1 MLKRLIKYLMAYKL
15 LMLGVLLATLASTG
29 AKMLYPWPMKLLVDN
44 VLGKQPFYDI
54 VLEGSLYILALIALA
69 YVLLA
74 GLNGFTSLLSQRWLT
89 KVNQKAS
96 LALSGDLYAQMQR
109 LSLRFHDRARV
120 GDMVVRLTDDVEQL
134 QKAFISGLS
143 VVTISAFTVLG
154 IAVTMFMVDW
164 QFALV
169 ALVVVPPYFLIYS
182 IFRSRVRDAS
192 RAVRSSEGDIASTAY
207 ETLSS
212 IRVVKAFGQEGR
224 EQKRFMDQIRSK
236 MRASVRAATWE
247 GMFSLLIGVASAAGV
262 ALVMGYGGW
271 RIIQGGLTLGQM
283 YVFMHYLTAL
293 YAPLQELTRL
303 TTIVQKASVSAERI
317 YELFEAAPEVH
328 ESPHAVTLKRARGSI
343 AFERVWFGYEPDR
356 PILKGVNL
364 PIMAGEVMAVVGATG
379 AGKSTLV
386 SLISRFYDVTYG
398 RVLIDGRDVRDLSLR
413 SLRNQISIVLQ
424 DTILFSG
431 SVRDNIAYGR
441 PGATERD
448 MLKAARAAHAHE
460 FILALPEGYDTYVG
474 ERGVTLSGG
483 QRQRIGIA
491 RALLKDA
498 PILILDEPTSSVDRE
513 SELLILEALG
523 RLIVGRT
530 VIIIT
535 HRLSASD
542 LADCVAVLS
551 DGVITE
557 VGKPEALRATGRFYG
572 RLLAV

>member
-1 MLKRLIKYLMAYKL
+1 
-15 LMLGVLLATLASTG
+15 
-29 AKMLYPWPMKLLVDN
+29 
-44 VLGKQPFYDI
+44 
-54 VLEGSLYILALIALA
+54 
-69 YVLLA
+69 
-74 GLNGFTSLLSQRWLT
+74 
-89 KVNQKAS
+89 
-96 LALSGDLYAQMQR
+96 
-109 LSLRFHDRARV
+109 
-120 GDMVVRLTDDVEQL
+120 
-134 QKAFISGLS
+134 
-143 VVTISAFTVLG
+143 
-154 IAVTMFMVDW
+154 
-164 QFALV
+164 
-169 ALVVVPPYFLIYS
+169 
-182 IFRSRVRDAS
+182 
-192 RAVRSSEGDIASTAY
+192 
-207 ETLSS
+207 
-212 IRVVKAFGQEGR
+212 
-224 EQKRFMDQIRSK
+224 
-236 MRASVRAATWE
+236 
-247 GMFSLLIGVASAAGV
+247 
-262 ALVMGYGGW
+262 
-271 RIIQGGLTLGQM
+271 M